1 MRGRDRSASGAAR
14 PQGFVL
20 VTVLAMLVILT
31 ILAATIGTITQRVR
45 DDQLERQR
53 QVQDEIAMASTRASL
68 LYLLTSQRMTFGGLT
83 VDDKVVYS
91 EDERLDNDDNPV
103 SNMPVGNEI
112 ALDGRTYLG
121 LDGVD
126 FALQDDR
133 GLLSVNWTSPI
144 YLERYLSLEQPLATP
159 IATLQNLLLDYQ
171 DADDLYRLNSAERLQ
186 YEKLERP
193 PPSNQ
198 TLATPME
205 LRRVIGWDQAL
216 AGIDDVTL
224 TDSLTTSRNPIINI
238 NTAPARVLQ
247 SLPGVT
253 ADMAA
258 RAVASRSL
266 QPFINL
272 PAFFQLLGAVPA
284 DPEGLSMYPS
294 PSGILKLWSPRGGAV
309 QVLHWTLTPLDDGG
323 RPWREDYEFT
333 LPQNSRLVAGTA
345 VATAAKIFA
354 EPLPAPQ

>member
-1 MRGRDRSASGAAR
+1 MRATAR
-14 PQGFVL
+14 PTVQASGFVL

-31 ILAATIGTITQRVR
+31 ILAASIGAITQRVR

-53 QVQDEIAMASTRASL
+53 LLQDEIAMASTRASVI
-68 LYLLTSQRMTFGGLT
+68 YLLTSQRMTFGGLT
-83 VDDKVVYS
+83 VDDQVAYS
-91 EDERLDNDDNPV
+91 QDERMDRDDNPV

-112 ALDGRTYLG
+112 AMDSRAYVG
-121 LDGVD
+121 LQGVD
-126 FALQDDR
+126 FAVQDDR
-133 GLLSVNWTSPI
+133 GLLAVNWTSPI
-144 YLERYLSLEQPLATP
+144 YLERYLSQQQPLATP

-171 DADDLYRLNSAERLQ
+171 DPDDLYRLNSAERGQ

-198 TLATPME
+198 TLSTPLE
-205 LRRVIGWDQAL
+205 LRRIIGWDKAL
-216 AGIDDVTL
+216 SGIDDITL
-224 TDSLTTSRNPIINI
+224 NDSLTVSRNPIINI

-258 RAVASRSL
+258 RVVASRTL

-272 PAFFQLLGAVPA
+272 PSFFQLLGAVPA
-284 DPEGLSMYPS
+284 DAEGLSMYPS
-294 PSGILKLWSPRGGAV
+294 PSGILKLWSPKGGAV

-333 LPQNSRLVAGTA
+333 LPQNSQLVAGTA
-345 VATAAKIFA
+345 VATAAKVLA